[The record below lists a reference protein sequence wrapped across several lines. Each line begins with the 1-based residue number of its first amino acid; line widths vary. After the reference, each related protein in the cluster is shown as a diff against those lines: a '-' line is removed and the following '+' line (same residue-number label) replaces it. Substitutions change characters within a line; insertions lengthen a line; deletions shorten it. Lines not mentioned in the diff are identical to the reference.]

1 MLRVRRAVALG
12 HIAVVLHKVGAHVQ
26 DAEVG
31 VVAGAAVG
39 HDAGGAFAYVSG
51 DTGQGGLP
59 QGGGV
64 DLADAEVGGDDFDGL
79 VQVFARLHVILFK
92 ETAEVLVGRAALG
105 GGDDLAVEPAGD
117 FFVALEF
124 GGVLADHDERAAGAL
139 GHAEGGDHL
148 DFRLLRLGAED
159 GGGHDAHIADLR
171 LVRQHVVGDDGAL
184 QGGLKFDFR
193 TGGGILL
200 PEPQFGVDD
209 GLIGDG
215 VIGLEADDELFRSGG
230 GGEQTEGERERSE
243 KRLDLHGCFLS

>member
-1 MLRVRRAVALG
+1 M
-12 HIAVVLHKVGAHVQ
+12 VLHKVGAHVQ

-159 GGGHDAHIADLR
+159 GGEHDAHIADLR

>member
-1 MLRVRRAVALG
+1 M
-12 HIAVVLHKVGAHVQ
+12 
-26 DAEVG
+26 
-31 VVAGAAVG
+31 VAGM
-39 HDAGGAFAYVSG
+39 
-51 DTGQGGLP
+51 T
-59 QGGGV
+59 
-64 DLADAEVGGDDFDGL
+64 
-79 VQVFARLHVILFK
+79 
-92 ETAEVLVGRAALG
+92 
-105 GGDDLAVEPAGD
+105 
-117 FFVALEF
+117 
-124 GGVLADHDERAAGAL
+124 
-139 GHAEGGDHL
+139 
-148 DFRLLRLGAED
+148 
-159 GGGHDAHIADLR
+159 HIADLR